1 MNEAPSTPSGTTPP
15 DASTPPGTPGS
26 GNFFDWIRGTGVIR
40 TDDAWLGGVAGGIAR
55 HTRLDPMIIRGI
67 FLVVALLGGPA
78 LLVYAIG
85 WALLPDSSGRIHAE
99 RAIKGVFDPAV
110 VAIIVLVVLSFMP
123 FMQGIWW
130 QGAPDIWNMPGW
142 LESTLSTGW
151 TLAIIAAVIWL
162 IVAVARRSSTGPTGG
177 QGAGQAP
184 RSHADYWT
192 SPASASF
199 SGTAAPADMP
209 ADRAADAPQHT
220 APDATGS
227 ATATATTDAAADAPA
242 PASFVPSGAPE
253 PAPTAAGGSPW
264 YATADAAHAGDDGT
278 RVYGATWTPPRGPS
292 PAERE
297 AQRRERDAI
306 RAQHR
311 REHEERYRARQPGAA
326 FVSIA
331 LGLALIVGVLGTIA
345 LGYTTLSDT
354 AVLIGVGS
362 ALGVIALAT
371 IISGI
376 RGRESGALGFF
387 AIVAI
392 LVLLFVGV
400 FPRGTAVS
408 VVGNTTWDVTDA
420 APGTSTGFSMAAGSP
435 TLDLSALDDRGAEV
449 GGVVEL
455 WLGAGTVQV
464 VLPEDAP
471 VLLEVAGGVAGVS
484 YVDDGGLHERG
495 SPLYREVLRFGNT
508 SDDDTTTVR
517 IWIGAGSVDVVNISR
532 SAR

>member
-1 MNEAPSTPSGTTPP
+1 MNEAPSTPSDTTPP
-15 DASTPPGTPGS
+15 PTQPAPQ

-55 HTRLDPMIIRGI
+55 HTRLDPLIIRGI
-67 FLVVALLGGPA
+67 FIVVALLGGPA
-78 LLVYAIG
+78 LFLYAVA
-85 WALLPDSSGRIHAE
+85 WALLPDSVGRIYTE
-99 RAIKGVFDPAV
+99 RALKGIFDPAMI
-110 VAIIVLVVLSFMP
+110 AIIIMIPLGFLP

-130 QGAPDIWNMPGW
+130 RGAPDIWNMPGW
-142 LESTLSTGW
+142 LEATFSTGW
-151 TLAIIAAVIWL
+151 TIALIAGLVWLTVVI
-162 IVAVARRSSTGPTGG
+162 ARRAPGR
-177 QGAGQAP
+177 GAASPGES
-184 RSHADYWT
+184 RSHADFWT
-192 SPASASF
+192 SAAPTTFDQASAS
-199 SGTAAPADMP
+199 GAP
-209 ADRAADAPQHT
+209 HE
-220 APDATGS
+220 
-227 ATATATTDAAADAPA
+227 ATTDATANAGA
-242 PASFVPSGAPE
+242 PASFVPGPNPAQAGSAEWFATPE
-253 PAPTAAGGSPW
+253 
-264 YATADAAHAGDDGT
+264 AAHSGGTDTT
-278 RVYGATWTPPRGPS
+278 RVYGATWTPGQGRS
-292 PAERE
+292 AAERD

-306 RAQHR
+306 RAEQR

-326 FVSIA
+326 YVSIA

-408 VVGNTTWDVTDA
+408 VVGDTTWDVTDA
-420 APGTSTGFSMAAGSP
+420 APGTSSGFSMAAGSP
-435 TLDLSALDDRGAEV
+435 TLDLSGLDDRGAET

-455 WLGAGTVQV
+455 WLAAGTVDV
-464 VLPEDAP
+464 VLPDDVP
-471 VLLEVAGGVAGVS
+471 ILLEVSGGVAGIS
-484 YVDDGGLHERG
+484 YSDNGELRERG
-495 SPLYREVLRFGNT
+495 APLYREVLRFGDT

-517 IWIGAGSVDVVNISR
+517 IWIGAGSVDLVNNSR